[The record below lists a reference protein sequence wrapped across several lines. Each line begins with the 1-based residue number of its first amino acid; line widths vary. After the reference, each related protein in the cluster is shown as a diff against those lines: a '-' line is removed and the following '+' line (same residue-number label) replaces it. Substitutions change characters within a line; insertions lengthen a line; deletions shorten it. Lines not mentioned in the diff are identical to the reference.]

1 MQNLTKG
8 SPTRGILLFSV
19 PLYVGQLFALGYSL
33 IDTRI
38 IGSILGESSLAAV
51 GATVSLSE
59 LLTSFEMSSI
69 AGFGIIVARYFGAQ
83 DERRMKQA
91 IGATWVAGSAMTL
104 LLSGVTLLLLPQLLS
119 LLQVSES
126 LRPEATLYV
135 STVVA
140 TMIAAS
146 LYQVCASVL
155 RSVGD
160 TLTPLLFL
168 ILSNALNVALDV
180 ALIAYAGMGVQGAA
194 IATAIT
200 QALSALLCFLYM
212 RRRFPQLIPSLADLR
227 PRREVYRELLPTGLS
242 MGFMMSFVLLGTF
255 ALQTSINALG
265 TNIIVA
271 HTGARRITML
281 LFLPYTV
288 LGMALAT
295 YCGQNLGA
303 RQYRRISQGIWSAIR
318 ISAMW
323 SIVAIIIVYVAAP
336 LCVRL
341 VTASSQPEVVD
352 NASLYLRVDVLFYF
366 VCALICL
373 LRNAMQGFG
382 DNRTPILSSTVELTG
397 KVLIALLLV
406 PSIGYW
412 GVIVCEP
419 IVWVLMVVPLIAG
432 TLRNPVVRQTD
443 RK

>member
-1 MQNLTKG
+1 
-8 SPTRGILLFSV
+8 
-19 PLYVGQLFALGYSL
+19 
-33 IDTRI
+33 
-38 IGSILGESSLAAV
+38 
-51 GATVSLSE
+51 
-59 LLTSFEMSSI
+59 
-69 AGFGIIVARYFGAQ
+69 
-83 DERRMKQA
+83 
-91 IGATWVAGSAMTL
+91 
-104 LLSGVTLLLLPQLLS
+104 
-119 LLQVSES
+119 
-126 LRPEATLYV
+126 
-135 STVVA
+135 
-140 TMIAAS
+140 
-146 LYQVCASVL
+146 
-155 RSVGD
+155 
-160 TLTPLLFL
+160 
-168 ILSNALNVALDV
+168 
-180 ALIAYAGMGVQGAA
+180 
-194 IATAIT
+194 
-200 QALSALLCFLYM
+200 
-212 RRRFPQLIPSLADLR
+212 
-227 PRREVYRELLPTGLS
+227 
-242 MGFMMSFVLLGTF
+242 
-255 ALQTSINALG
+255 
-265 TNIIVA
+265 
-271 HTGARRITML
+271 
-281 LFLPYTV
+281 
-288 LGMALAT
+288 MALAT

-432 TLRNPVVRQTD
+432 TLRNPVVRQKD

>member
-135 STVVA
+135 ATVVA

-212 RRRFPQLIPSLADLR
+212 RRRFPQLLEFISVSSAPS
-227 PRREVYRELLPTGLS
+227 
-242 MGFMMSFVLLGTF
+242 
-255 ALQTSINALG
+255 
-265 TNIIVA
+265 
-271 HTGARRITML
+271 
-281 LFLPYTV
+281 
-288 LGMALAT
+288 
-295 YCGQNLGA
+295 
-303 RQYRRISQGIWSAIR
+303 
-318 ISAMW
+318 
-323 SIVAIIIVYVAAP
+323 
-336 LCVRL
+336 
-341 VTASSQPEVVD
+341 
-352 NASLYLRVDVLFYF
+352 
-366 VCALICL
+366 
-373 LRNAMQGFG
+373 
-382 DNRTPILSSTVELTG
+382 
-397 KVLIALLLV
+397 
-406 PSIGYW
+406 
-412 GVIVCEP
+412 GV
-419 IVWVLMVVPLIAG
+419 
-432 TLRNPVVRQTD
+432 
-443 RK
+443 